1 MLEFDNEKEIIGA
14 NMKVIGV
21 GGGGN
26 NAVNRMI
33 EENMGGVEFIA
44 VNTDALALFGS
55 SGSRANV
62 KIQIGEKLTN
72 GRGAGANPEIGQRA
86 AEESRDE
93 IAKALQGTEML
104 FVTSGMGGGTGTG
117 AAPIV
122 ASIAKDMGILTVG
135 VVTKPFRFEGKK
147 RLEQAERGIEALKGC
162 VDALVIIPNDKL
174 LEVCDKKTSM
184 QGAFKMAD
192 DVLFQGVKGI
202 SDLIAYPGYINVDF
216 ADICSVMRDTGIA
229 HMGIGRASGENRA
242 EVAVKAAIN
251 SPLLETTINGA
262 TKVVIN
268 ISGGSD
274 LTLFEIESAS
284 ELVHDLVSDDANIIF
299 GTSIDENLGE
309 EIVITVVATGFDAEN
324 KKAEAEAK
332 EEDSPWSSKYDVEDL
347 EIPGFLTGRKE

>member
-1 MLEFDNEKEIIGA
+1 MLEFDTEKEIIGA

-33 EENMGGVEFIA
+33 EEKMGGVEFIA
-44 VNTDALALFGS
+44 VNTDSLALFGS
-55 SGSRANV
+55 AGSRANV

-93 IAKALQGTEML
+93 IAKALAGTEML

-122 ASIAKDMGILTVG
+122 ASIAKEMGILTVG

-242 EVAVKAAIN
+242 EVAVKSAIN

-309 EIVITVVATGFDAEN
+309 EIVITVVATGFDEGN
-324 KKAEAEAK
+324 KKAEEEDK
-332 EEDSPWSSKYDVEDL
+332 EDSPWSSKYDVEDL